1 MSNSIANKIRTREV
15 PNDVIYTPLP
25 VAELMIS
32 LCDIQPHEKV
42 LDPSKGAGIFYDN
55 LPKCE
60 KDWCEIT
67 DDKDF
72 FEYTDKVDWIIG
84 NPPFSLWTK
93 WMAKTCEITDKF
105 CYIMGNMNLTSLRIK
120 RIHDAGFGI
129 TKIHFLKISWWFG
142 DSIVIVCEKN
152 KPSIVGTSGESFVCD
167 ICGLKCKRGL
177 KTKDKEYGKN
187 ECSNINII

>member
-1 MSNSIANKIRTREV
+1 MSNLIANSIRTREI

-32 LCDIQPHEKV
+32 LCDIKPEHRV
-42 LDPSKGAGIFYDN
+42 LDPSKGAGVFYDN
-55 LPKCE
+55 LPECE
-60 KDWCEIT
+60 KDW
-67 DDKDF
+67 
-72 FEYTDKVDWIIG
+72 
-84 NPPFSLWTK
+84 
-93 WMAKTCEITDKF
+93 CEITDKF
-105 CYIMGNMNLTSLRIK
+105 CYIMGNMNLTALRIK

-152 KPSIVGTSGESFVCD
+152 KPSIVGSSGESFVCD

-177 KTKDKEYGKN
+177 KTKNKEYGKN